1 MCVSDKKVAG
11 NVKWCAWFE
20 CLRMVTTKMPD
31 TVQKDENHNVIMP
44 MSIFIFFLRII
55 CMPSLSWSIGCWF
68 VVFGI
73 FFFFLHWYS
82 ANDGLD
88 MCQPSFKR
96 QTNRILWLFRYICE
110 RWIKRKLSRSPN
122 HTTQIT
128 WLSAMNGFA
137 CVFIYVLRI
146 ILFLYLICRNS
157 IQTLA
162 VSFFL
167 ISFIPWIFSTVSVA
181 GNGCQKPKLPN

>member
-1 MCVSDKKVAG
+1 M
-11 NVKWCAWFE
+11 KWCAWFE

-44 MSIFIFFLRII
+44 MSIFIFFLTNYLHAIFI
-55 CMPSLSWSIGCWF
+55 
-68 VVFGI
+68 VVNWLLVCCFWY
-73 FFFFLHWYS
+73 FLFFLHWYS

-128 WLSAMNGFA
+128 WLSAMNRFA
-137 CVFIYVLRI
+137 CVSIFVLRI